1 MNPRRTL
8 APFLL
13 CAALLPLA
21 SCGIPET
28 GVVEAGEPATGVL
41 DRAGTPVP
49 TASAPEAVPAAAVP
63 LYFVADGALVPVVRE
78 VTGTADLGG
87 AVLMLFKGP
96 DGDERERGL
105 TTELP
110 PAAGAP
116 TVRADG
122 AAVVVQLPKG
132 TGSLSETAVD
142 QLACTVAV
150 ARLRQDPA
158 LGSAQVTVEQPGG
171 RLAGRSSDDCP
182 TGADDAADRTG
193 GHRRNHGWRHRWNHG
208 WRHRWNHGRRHRWNH
223 GRRHRRA
230 LTARPRALTGNPKQ
244 LVPLLLPRG
253 PSAPAEPRPEA
264 LRSDS

>member
-1 MNPRRTL
+1 MNPRRRIALT
-8 APFLL
+8 LL
-13 CAALLPLA
+13 CAALLPLSA
-21 SCGIPET
+21 CGIPAT
-28 GVVEAGEPATGVL
+28 GVVEAGEPATGVR
-41 DRAGTPVP
+41 DPAGTPVP
-49 TASAPEAVPAAAVP
+49 TPAPSEAVPAAAVP
-63 LYFVADGALVPVVRE
+63 LYFVADGDLVAVTRT
-78 VTGTADLGG
+78 VTGAADLGS

-96 DGDERERGL
+96 DAEERGRGL

-110 PAAGAP
+110 PAAVAP

-182 TGADDAADRTG
+182 TGAADAADRTEGIG
-193 GHRRNHGWRHRWNHG
+193 GSTGG
-208 WRHRWNHGRRHRWNH
+208 S
-223 GRRHRRA
+223 
-230 LTARPRALTGNPKQ
+230 TAG
-244 LVPLLLPRG
+244 G
-253 PSAPAEPRPEA
+253 
-264 LRSDS
+264 

>member
-193 GHRRNHGWRHRWNHG
+193 GTGG
-208 WRHRWNHGRRHRWNH
+208 TTG
-223 GRRHRRA
+223 GDTGGTTGGDTGGTTGGGTGGTTGGGT
-230 LTARPRALTGNPKQ
+230 TA
-244 LVPLLLPRG
+244 
-253 PSAPAEPRPEA
+253 
-264 LRSDS
+264 D

>member
-182 TGADDAADRTG
+182 TGADDAADGTG
-193 GHRRNHGWRHRWNHG
+193 GTGG
-208 WRHRWNHGRRHRWNH
+208 TTG
-223 GRRHRRA
+223 GDTGGTTGG
-230 LTARPRALTGNPKQ
+230 TAGGDTG
-244 LVPLLLPRG
+244 G
-253 PSAPAEPRPEA
+253 TAGGDTGGTAGGDTGGTA
-264 LRSDS
+264 GGGTAAH